1 MKFNKTIVLAL
12 FTSLFLS
19 FSGLSNAAEENAPD
33 MVYVDGE
40 IETESSEDTYGSKI
54 GEKTLIALANI
65 SIGIIE
71 IPKNIIIVTNRTN
84 LLYGLTGG
92 TGLGVL
98 NTAGRISVGLLDL
111 LTFPLP
117 TQPIA
122 RPVYPWN
129 QYLDVYT
136 SYNDM
141 FVMDYQSE
149 REARE
154 RDAINMHQY

>member
-1 MKFNKTIVLAL
+1 MIYNNYIIN
-12 FTSLFLS
+12 SDED
-19 FSGLSNAAEENAPD
+19 GLSNATETAAP
-33 MVYVDGE
+33 E
-40 IETESSEDTYGSKI
+40 STEKSYGAKI
-54 GEKTLIALANI
+54 GNKTLIALANI
-65 SIGIIE
+65 SLGIIE

-149 REARE
+149 SMLGKETLSICANISQSN
-154 RDAINMHQY
+154 AKNYQPYLPFCS

>member
-1 MKFNKTIVLAL
+1 MKFNKTIALAL
-12 FTSLFLS
+12 FTSLFIS
-19 FSGLSNAAEENAPD
+19 FASLSNATETAAP
-33 MVYVDGE
+33 E
-40 IETESSEDTYGSKI
+40 STEKSYGAKI
-54 GEKTLIALANI
+54 GNKTLIALANI
-65 SIGIIE
+65 SLGIIE

-149 REARE
+149 SMARE
-154 RDAINMHQY
+154 RNAVNMRQY

>member
-12 FTSLFLS
+12 FTSLFIS
-19 FSGLSNAAEENAPD
+19 FASISNATEVDAPD
-33 MVYVDGE
+33 T
-40 IETESSEDTYGSKI
+40 TEKSYGSKI
-54 GEKTLIALANI
+54 GDKTLIALANI
-65 SIGIIE
+65 SLGIIE

-84 LLYGLTGG
+84 LIYGLTGG
-92 TGLGVL
+92 TGLGIL

-149 REARE
+149 SMARE
-154 RDAINMHQY
+154 RDAIDMHQY